1 MYAVVEQGG
10 QQFKVAEGD
19 NISIDLT
26 QVDSEAQEIM
36 LDKVLLVSD
45 GENVQVGTP
54 YIEGA
59 KVTAAFADKA
69 ENAVSKGPKLYPAHF
84 RRRKNSR
91 KRIGHRQKYL
101 DVTIA
106 KIEA

>member
-1 MYAVVEQGG
+1 MYAVIEQGG

-19 NISIDLT
+19 KISIDLT
-26 QVDSEAQEIM
+26 KVDAEAKEIT
-36 LDKVLLVSD
+36 LDKVMFVSD
-45 GENVQVGTP
+45 GENIQVGTP
-54 YIEGA
+54 YLEGV
-59 KVTAAFADKA
+59 KVVAAFADTA
-69 ENAVSKGPKLYPAHF
+69 ENAVSKGPKLYPTHF

>member
-19 NISIDLT
+19 QLHIDLT
-26 QVDSEAQEIM
+26 DIEAEATE
-36 LDKVLLVSD
+36 LHLEKVLFISD
-45 GENVQVGTP
+45 GENIQVGTP

-59 KVTAAFADKA
+59 KVIATFADTA
-69 ENAVSKGPKLYPAHF
+69 QNATVKGPKLYPAHF

-101 DVTIA
+101 GVTIS
-106 KIEA
+106 KIEV